1 MEKENFILKLAEY
14 QDKRKKKRED
24 ILEKY
29 NKLNFKI
36 DSICDADTGAIFLT
50 DEDSVIKRKKLINH
64 PIFKIFDIDCIEA
77 HRKYTLNLNDK
88 VILRGPDNYYFGFCY
103 LGDLDVRCS
112 EIVETLN
119 GIKLLITI
127 DKPETDPID
136 KLLGI
141 IKKKTDIEIIK
152 VPSVIIIK
160 SIIFSLVNILIT
172 DIKYIIINELWEY
185 ILVILDSE
193 HAK

>member
-1 MEKENFILKLAEY
+1 MASNVWSWVKEILLG
-14 QDKRKKKRED
+14 
-24 ILEKY
+24 
-29 NKLNFKI
+29 N
-36 DSICDADTGAIFLT
+36 ICSNMAINIGRRIEVYTVLIPN
-50 DEDSVIKRKKLINH
+50 SLPIVIKPNISN
-64 PIFKIFDIDCIEA
+64 KILMTI
-77 HRKYTLNLNDK
+77 
-88 VILRGPDNYYFGFCY
+88 
-103 LGDLDVRCS
+103 
-112 EIVETLN
+112 EIVDTLN

>member
-1 MEKENFILKLAEY
+1 MASRVWSAVNEILLGKRCSNIAMNIGKRIDVYTVFIPNSLP
-14 QDKRKKKRED
+14 
-24 ILEKY
+24 I
-29 NKLNFKI
+29 
-36 DSICDADTGAIFLT
+36 
-50 DEDSVIKRKKLINH
+50 VIKPNISN
-64 PIFKIFDIDCIEA
+64 KILMTI
-77 HRKYTLNLNDK
+77 
-88 VILRGPDNYYFGFCY
+88 
-103 LGDLDVRCS
+103 
-112 EIVETLN
+112 EIVDTLN

>member
-1 MEKENFILKLAEY
+1 M
-14 QDKRKKKRED
+14 
-24 ILEKY
+24 
-29 NKLNFKI
+29 
-36 DSICDADTGAIFLT
+36 AINIGRRIEVYTVLIPN
-50 DEDSVIKRKKLINH
+50 SLPIVIKPNISN
-64 PIFKIFDIDCIEA
+64 KILMTI
-77 HRKYTLNLNDK
+77 
-88 VILRGPDNYYFGFCY
+88 
-103 LGDLDVRCS
+103 

-193 HAK
+193 HEKNYSYGKR

>member
-1 MEKENFILKLAEY
+1 MNIGNRIDVYTVFIPNSLP
-14 QDKRKKKRED
+14 
-24 ILEKY
+24 I
-29 NKLNFKI
+29 
-36 DSICDADTGAIFLT
+36 
-50 DEDSVIKRKKLINH
+50 VIKPNISN
-64 PIFKIFDIDCIEA
+64 KIFMTI
-77 HRKYTLNLNDK
+77 
-88 VILRGPDNYYFGFCY
+88 
-103 LGDLDVRCS
+103 

-119 GIKLLITI
+119 GKKLLITI

-160 SIIFSLVNILIT
+160 SIIFSLLNILIT

-193 HAK
+193 HEKNYSYGKR

>member
-1 MEKENFILKLAEY
+1 MIPNSLPI
-14 QDKRKKKRED
+14 
-24 ILEKY
+24 
-29 NKLNFKI
+29 
-36 DSICDADTGAIFLT
+36 
-50 DEDSVIKRKKLINH
+50 VIKPNISN
-64 PIFKIFDIDCIEA
+64 KILMTI
-77 HRKYTLNLNDK
+77 
-88 VILRGPDNYYFGFCY
+88 
-103 LGDLDVRCS
+103 